1 MSSFTA
7 YTQHDTGCSSF
18 RAFRQVNEIK
28 GIQPGKKEVK
38 LPLSA
43 DDIILYIKNY
53 GFLSFC
59 FYGFTP
65 KNKLSQ
71 LINNLSKIARDND
84 INTQK
89 STVFLYSSNESKN
102 EIKKNNSIY
111 SDIKKRI
118 K

>member
-18 RAFRQVNEIK
+18 RAFRQENEIK

-53 GFLSFC
+53 GFLSFY
-59 FYGFTP
+59 FYGYKKLWIHT
-65 KNKLSQ
+65 KKQTITANKQ
-71 LINNLSKIARDND
+71 P
-84 INTQK
+84 Q
-89 STVFLYSSNESKN
+89 
-102 EIKKNNSIY
+102 
-111 SDIKKRI
+111 
-118 K
+118 

>member
-1 MSSFTA
+1 MDF
-7 YTQHDTGCSSF
+7 YHFVFMD
-18 RAFRQVNEIK
+18 
-28 GIQPGKKEVK
+28 
-38 LPLSA
+38 
-43 DDIILYIKNY
+43 IKN
-53 GFLSFC
+53 
-59 FYGFTP
+59 YGFTP

-111 SDIKKRI
+111 SDIKK
-118 K
+118 